1 MGNIKHILSGEI
13 FQNKLLKKNI
23 KYITLVFSLF
33 FVFILIGAVGAFKI
47 GQIQELKK
55 DILEQK
61 EESIYLSSELMQ
73 LSLNNEVDKQVQLRN
88 IGLQKLSKPPK
99 IIEIKIEE

>member
-99 IIEIKIEE
+99 IIEIKIDK